1 MDSILIVSSSLKVS
15 STLEELLK
23 FNSSYNE
30 IVMARNAGEAKRI
43 LLDRDFDLCIINTP
57 LTDEFGTNLAINIA
71 NRETSQVMLIVK
83 SELEDE
89 ISDKVED
96 YGIFVVAKPVNRQ
109 LFWSALKL
117 ISVSHNRM
125 KGLKKQNEQL
135 QKKIEDIKF
144 VDRAKCVLI
153 EYLKMSEAEAHRFIE
168 KQAMDL
174 RVTKREIA
182 SRILKTYEK

>member
-96 YGIFVVAKPVNRQ
+96 YG
-109 LFWSALKL
+109 
-117 ISVSHNRM
+117 
-125 KGLKKQNEQL
+125 
-135 QKKIEDIKF
+135 
-144 VDRAKCVLI
+144 
-153 EYLKMSEAEAHRFIE
+153 YLS
-168 KQAMDL
+168 
-174 RVTKREIA
+174 
-182 SRILKTYEK
+182 

>member
-1 MDSILIVSSSLKVS
+1 
-15 STLEELLK
+15 
-23 FNSSYNE
+23 
-30 IVMARNAGEAKRI
+30 
-43 LLDRDFDLCIINTP
+43 
-57 LTDEFGTNLAINIA
+57 
-71 NRETSQVMLIVK
+71 
-83 SELEDE
+83 
-89 ISDKVED
+89 
-96 YGIFVVAKPVNRQ
+96 
-109 LFWSALKL
+109 
-117 ISVSHNRM
+117 M

>member
-1 MDSILIVSSSLKVS
+1 MHNQY
-15 STLEELLK
+15 T
-23 FNSSYNE
+23 
-30 IVMARNAGEAKRI
+30 
-43 LLDRDFDLCIINTP
+43 

-117 ISVSHNRM
+117 ISASHNRM
-125 KGLKKQNEQL
+125 KGLKS
-135 QKKIEDIKF
+135 
-144 VDRAKCVLI
+144 
-153 EYLKMSEAEAHRFIE
+153 KMSSFR
-168 KQAMDL
+168 
-174 RVTKREIA
+174 KR
-182 SRILKTYEK
+182 

>member
-15 STLEELLK
+15 SSLEELLR
-23 FNSSYNE
+23 FNSYNE
-30 IVMARNAGEAKRI
+30 IVLAKNAGEAKRI
-43 LLDRDFDLCIINTP
+43 LVDRDFDLCIVNTP
-57 LTDEFGTNLAINIA
+57 LTDEFGSNLAINIA
-71 NRETSQVMLIVK
+71 NRGTTQVMLIVK

-96 YGIFVVAKPVNRQ
+96 FGIFVIAKPVNRQ

-117 ISVSHNRM
+117 ASAAHNRI

-135 QKKIEDIKF
+135 QKKIEDIRF

-168 KQAMDL
+168 KQAMDM

-182 SRILKTYEK
+182 ARILKTYEK

>member
-1 MDSILIVSSSLKVS
+1 MDSILIISSSLKVS
-15 STLEELLK
+15 SSLEELLK
-23 FNSSYNE
+23 LNSYSE
-30 IVMARNAGEAKRI
+30 IVLAKNAGEAKRI

-57 LTDEFGTNLAINIA
+57 LTDEFGGNLAINIA
-71 NRETSQVMLIVK
+71 NRGTAQVMLLVK

-96 YGIFVVAKPVNRQ
+96 FGIFVIAKPVNRQ

-117 ISVSHNRM
+117 VSASYNRM

-168 KQAMDL
+168 KQAMDM

-182 SRILKTYEK
+182 ARILKTYEK